1 MSEHNHETIEAPA
14 DVLTAEDRAFL
25 TKIGDDKELVIELV
39 DKAQEVCQVCA
50 MLRSHGAVISP
61 GMELVHQKLHQMVEV
76 KITEGVL
83 LRIDVDGQSVLALAG
98 TDVEAIKAD
107 VRLKLAEMEMRQVQT
122 APSSGSVN

>member
-1 MSEHNHETIEAPA
+1 
-14 DVLTAEDRAFL
+14 
-25 TKIGDDKELVIELV
+25 
-39 DKAQEVCQVCA
+39 
-50 MLRSHGAVISP
+50 
-61 GMELVHQKLHQMVEV
+61 MVEV